1 MTSFSKRAAKHFVLI
16 KAAKEFKKE
25 IEKAGVD
32 NLTTL
37 ADAGQSIIGTYLRGC
52 SEKERGRLRKDLN
65 TLLQMGITVDM
76 LLDEV
81 ARQIPKVGP
90 IMKTRERY
98 RKSEIQNVT
107 AFLKES

>member
-1 MTSFSKRAAKHFVLI
+1 MTGFAHRAAKHFLLI
-16 KAAKEFKKE
+16 KAAREFKKE
-25 IEKAGVD
+25 IEKAGVA
-32 NLTTL
+32 NLKTL

-52 SEKERGRLRKDLN
+52 SEKERVRLRRDLN

-81 ARQIPKVGP
+81 ARQMPEVGP
-90 IMKTRERY
+90 IMKSRESY

-107 AFLKES
+107 AFLKEG

>member
-1 MTSFSKRAAKHFVLI
+1 MTSFSHRAAKHFFLI

-32 NLTTL
+32 NLITL
-37 ADAGQSIIGTYLRGC
+37 ADAGQSIIGTYLQGC
-52 SEKERGRLRKDLN
+52 SEKERVRLRKDLN
-65 TLLQMGITVDM
+65 TLLQMDITVDM

-81 ARQIPKVGP
+81 ARQMPKVGP
-90 IMKTRERY
+90 IMKSRESY
-98 RKSEIQNVT
+98 RKSEIQNVA

>member
-1 MTSFSKRAAKHFVLI
+1 MTSFGYRAAKHFLLI
-16 KAAKEFKKE
+16 KVAKEVKKE

-32 NLTTL
+32 NLITL
-37 ADAGQSIIGTYLRGC
+37 ADADQSIIGTYLRGC
-52 SEKERGRLRKDLN
+52 SEKERVRIRKDFN
-65 TLLQMGITVDM
+65 TLLQMDISVDM

-81 ARQIPKVGP
+81 ARQMPKVGP
-90 IMKTRERY
+90 IMKARESY